1 LCDSA
6 TLICMVYSTKASTLS
21 WFVAVVLAGTAVG
34 LADCVYRPLSRLS
47 RLRDQVGSPAR
58 QAHCPATLLDDQP
71 CGPWRQDYAALHAE
85 IIAGKSCKC
94 VATSQAHI
102 RSCSKSVVTDI
113 CPTSSKTPDHAH
125 VKQRLHRPFS
135 GTQIRT
141 GKCPLAL
148 AMAFHCPSRLKQV
161 RVWLQKSAS
170 RIARCLVL
178 LAMACAYSDEA
189 SLELVQLLGTDAKY
203 TITVMC
209 VGADSTQEF
218 LLCLQEVGLQDT

>member
-1 LCDSA
+1 
-6 TLICMVYSTKASTLS
+6 M
-21 WFVAVVLAGTAVG
+21 
-34 LADCVYRPLSRLS
+34 
-47 RLRDQVGSPAR
+47 
-58 QAHCPATLLDDQP
+58 
-71 CGPWRQDYAALHAE
+71 
-85 IIAGKSCKC
+85 
-94 VATSQAHI
+94 
-102 RSCSKSVVTDI
+102 
-113 CPTSSKTPDHAH
+113 
-125 VKQRLHRPFS
+125 
-135 GTQIRT
+135 
-141 GKCPLAL
+141 PLAL